1 VSEAAEMAEAGVARG
16 SGLVSFALAAPFVS
30 LSVFIPFFSGSV
42 LLLRLGLRVV
52 VITAKL
58 VGGR

>member
-1 VSEAAEMAEAGVARG
+1 MAEAGVARG